1 MGSRFTAAMFS
12 KILAVSAMG
21 GASAKDQV
29 NVFYET
35 NCPFSQGFI
44 IDEVGA
50 MMSDENCVQNQIKI
64 NWVPWGNAQEVG
76 GAILCQ
82 HGIDECFGNKL
93 HVCAKDFFG
102 EDDIAMNK
110 FVVCHVTNVRAQ
122 SLLAKNP
129 ATYAS
134 CPMPAGKTADDLSN
148 CANGG
153 PVWEKF
159 RAAGKETRLAQ
170 PGHAPWAVWPGQNA
184 DNMQG
189 NFVKS
194 LCDHVIAQGITPQ
207 CCQTTGRRLQSP
219 LLV

>member
-1 MGSRFTAAMFS
+1 MG
-12 KILAVSAMG
+12 
-21 GASAKDQV
+21 
-29 NVFYET
+29 
-35 NCPFSQGFI
+35 GFI

-64 NWVPWGNAQEVG
+64 NWVPRGNAQEVG

-122 SLLAKNP
+122 QLLAKNP

-134 CPMPAGKTADDLSN
+134 CPMPAGKTA
-148 CANGG
+148 
-153 PVWEKF
+153 
-159 RAAGKETRLAQ
+159 ETQLAQ

-194 LCDHVIAQGITPQ
+194 LCDHVIAQGVTPQ

-219 LLV
+219 FLV